1 MPSAEE
7 LADALGLLRVQPP
20 ADWEDVRSAYRNLLM
35 EVHPDTTGNPDE
47 GRTTEIVDA
56 FRLLRAATDDGTTP
70 LATVLATA
78 AAEATAAAAVAAAAG
93 PVVLHSSSDDV
104 FGRVCDAL
112 SSIGD
117 ISGLDRSSGLVQA
130 MVTDPGH
137 AASQLTAEITPVGGG
152 EAQVLFTLEAVGRGE
167 PPLLS
172 DLVSRLSGFTPT

>member
-35 EVHPDTTGNPDE
+35 EVHPDATGTPDE

-56 FRLLRAATDDGTTP
+56 FRLLRTATDDGTTP
-70 LATVLATA
+70 LASVLATA
-78 AAEATAAAAVAAAAG
+78 AAEAAVAAAAVPG
-93 PVVLHSSSDDV
+93 PVVLHSSSGDV

-117 ISGLDRSSGLVQA
+117 ISGLDRSSGMVQA
-130 MVTDPGH
+130 MVTEPGH

-152 EAQVLFTLEAVGRGE
+152 EAQVLFTLEPMGRGE

-172 DLVSRLSGFTPT
+172 DLVSRLNGFTPT